1 LAAPRDRGDGGFGL
15 GLAIVAD
22 VCRAYGGRI
31 EVGAAAPGAV
41 FTLRFP
47 LVRGVRSKR
56 RVKQP
61 APV

>member
-1 LAAPRDRGDGGFGL
+1 
-15 GLAIVAD
+15 VAD

-31 EVGAAAPGAV
+31 EVGDAAPGAV

-56 RVKQP
+56 RVRQP
-61 APV
+61 APA